1 LPPPLPKASPPTSQH
16 NAAPGRI
23 TGQKETTMKT
33 SSTGMRT
40 SEGWLTLI
48 AMLYSALVAAGL
60 IPHSQEISAA
70 YAATVQ
76 AISAVAALLAA
87 FGYAGLR
94 TWLKAKHV
102 ENGADDGAPSAD
114 PS

>member
-1 LPPPLPKASPPTSQH
+1 MNTS
-16 NAAPGRI
+16 APGV
-23 TGQKETTMKT
+23 Q
-33 SSTGMRT
+33 T
-40 SEGWLTLI
+40 SEHWVTII
-48 AMLYSALVAAGL
+48 AMLYAALVGAGV
-60 IPHSQEISAA
+60 IPHSHEISAA
-70 YAATVQ
+70 YAAIVQ

-102 ENGADDGAPSAD
+102 EHGADDGGALALGTSAD